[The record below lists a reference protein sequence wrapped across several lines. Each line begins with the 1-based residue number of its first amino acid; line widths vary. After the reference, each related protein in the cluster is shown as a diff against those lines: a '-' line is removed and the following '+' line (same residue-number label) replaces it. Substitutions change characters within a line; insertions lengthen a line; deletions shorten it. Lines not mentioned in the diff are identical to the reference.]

1 MSLLSW
7 NCHGLG
13 TPWAF
18 QFLKEIT
25 LQKKP
30 DFVFLSEIICKRG
43 TVERLQRAIGF
54 EGMVVV
60 ESQGHS
66 GGVAFLWRN
75 QQEVTLRSYS
85 KNHVDTIIHTNN
97 NNPFR
102 VTGVYGEP
110 DRSKRHETWQL
121 IRNLSSN
128 NTHPW
133 VLIGDMNNVCSQID
147 KKGGRPYPDSL
158 IQGFLQVLD
167 DCSLI
172 DMELQGYQYTWER
185 GAGTADWI
193 EVRLDRALATSEFMY
208 MFKDVILSNLEVSTS
223 DHCPLLLEFYKV
235 HQISHPK
242 RFRFENAWLREPM
255 CKQLV
260 EDVWFRNQGRSFYEK
275 LTECADVLSEWGKEI
290 TGSFK
295 NRTREYIRKIKAL
308 RGRRDDYSV
317 TCLKDYQEKLAEVY
331 AQQEAFWKQRSK
343 QHWLKAGDQ
352 NSKFFHAAAENRR
365 NVNKIR
371 WLKNNEGQLVD
382 WDSGLQTVMIDY
394 FTSLFTASNTE
405 WSYVIAAFRPGSQMS
420 RT

>member
-260 EDVWFRNQGRSFYEK
+260 KDVWFRNQGHSFYEK

-331 AQQEAFWKQRSK
+331 AQQEAFWKQ
-343 QHWLKAGDQ
+343 
-352 NSKFFHAAAENRR
+352 
-365 NVNKIR
+365 
-371 WLKNNEGQLVD
+371 
-382 WDSGLQTVMIDY
+382 
-394 FTSLFTASNTE
+394 
-405 WSYVIAAFRPGSQMS
+405 
-420 RT
+420 